1 MAEGEKNL
9 EELFYFAQSLL
20 KEVESKKKEISNQE
34 SERGQSFMSIEKRCF
49 FRVNNLCQSGLS
61 SFRDR
66 RDKALRYREWKQKF
80 CNLTNRSNLA
90 SNIELV
96 ICCFKSSNRKC

>member
-1 MAEGEKNL
+1 MADGEKNL

-34 SERGQSFMSIEKRCF
+34 SERGQSFLSIIKKVFSEGIICVK
-49 FRVNNLCQSGLS
+49 SGLS

-66 RDKALRYREWKQKF
+66 RDKALRYREWKLKF

-90 SNIELV
+90 S
-96 ICCFKSSNRKC
+96 